1 MQAGRRP
8 AIPQIAGPLASI
20 AIRLLGLRSLYVL
33 WYVVFFS
40 TVGMGEV
47 LSLLVCLFA
56 FEFRK
61 LPIT

>member
-20 AIRLLGLRSLYVL
+20 AIRLLGLRSLYGYYGSIFL
-33 WYVVFFS
+33 Y
-40 TVGMGEV
+40 GGDGG
-47 LSLLVCLFA
+47 SLLVCLFA